1 LLNLQPPLY
10 CSGSGLAVPSK
21 SSRSGKFS
29 FGVVCGGNQM
39 LVGRNVTLCGLYL
52 DFGSV
57 RGCVN
62 GLKGLI
68 GIRPTDMSIVVSDG
82 TIISAMQIQTERAG
96 DQRNGIGSPSWRSE
110 YVARVASPANTLAK
124 TLLTMGVPVYDSER
138 LESKIRN
145 GGILVSIRCRDSVI
159 ETAKGVLI
167 QTGAQDLSFAREVK
181 AAEPASVRMPEQ
193 YAPLVVVGWQQ
204 RSAHP

>member
-1 LLNLQPPLY
+1 
-10 CSGSGLAVPSK
+10 
-21 SSRSGKFS
+21 
-29 FGVVCGGNQM
+29 
-39 LVGRNVTLCGLYL
+39 
-52 DFGSV
+52 
-57 RGCVN
+57 
-62 GLKGLI
+62 
-68 GIRPTDMSIVVSDG
+68 
-82 TIISAMQIQTERAG
+82 
-96 DQRNGIGSPSWRSE
+96 
-110 YVARVASPANTLAK
+110 
-124 TLLTMGVPVYDSER
+124 MGVPVYDSER